1 MKGHRYLTRLVIA
14 LAVLATTCQ
23 GALAAGCGSQSAQK
37 KQMESKIKK
46 AGELALDGQSFR
58 AYQAYVEAVGMRA
71 CPILLQDAKEAAE
84 ELTRSAEKTLGQA
97 DELIKAKDPDSTEVA
112 ETLCACFELQIGWAR
127 HAYSGEASKRFRKL
141 KRKLSKEARKDA
153 DREVKQ
159 LLKDAQDH
167 LKRRDL
173 RSALGC
179 YDQIYRDFAFA
190 KQARKKVGVYMRL
203 KEMVKE
209 LDRQEEEKRKQ
220 ER

>member
-1 MKGHRYLTRLVIA
+1 VIVLSVLVT
-14 LAVLATTCQ
+14 VCQ
-23 GALAAGCGSQSAQK
+23 GAFAAGCATDSKQK
-37 KQMESKIKK
+37 KQMETKIKE
-46 AGELALDGQSFR
+46 AAELALDGQSFR
-58 AYQAYVEAVGMRA
+58 AYQAYVEAVSMRA
-71 CPILLQDAKEAAE
+71 CPILLQDAREAAE
-84 ELTRSAEKTLGQA
+84 DLKRSAEKTLGHA
-97 DELIKAKDPDSTEVA
+97 DELIKAKDRDDMDVA

-127 HAYSGEASKRFRKL
+127 HPYAGEAGKRFRKL

-159 LLKDAQDH
+159 LLKEAQDH

-179 YDQIYRDFAFA
+179 YDRIYRYFAFA
-190 KQARKKVGVYMRL
+190 TPARKKVGVYMRL

-209 LDRQEEEKRKQ
+209 LDRQEDEKRKQ